1 MGTNFMSP
9 ALRMATMQDERSTAA
24 PQYVAR
30 QQGMDAS
37 KYIAAAQAANAKPI
51 KIAKRGPGYPKVQ
64 GGF

>member
-1 MGTNFMSP
+1 MGTNFMQP
-9 ALRMATMQDERSTAA
+9 ALRTSLMQNERSTAA
-24 PQYVAR
+24 PGYVAR

-37 KYIAAAQAANAKPI
+37 KYIAAAQAMNNKPI